1 MLSSN
6 RQHERQTLLHLV
18 HSGMSLLQLSRKE
31 RVVLGAICLCTFA
44 LLAALQH
51 GRVFLGDE
59 IGTLR
64 YLKESPSYIL
74 THFGTWLS
82 MNYFI
87 LVEKGVAWLCGAADW
102 RLTLLPIAAAVAI
115 IPLTASLALKF
126 TGSPRSALIAASLAA
141 FNHHLL
147 LWGPQIR
154 AYSLLVAL
162 SLLAINEFFHWYRQ
176 RDWWSGAQC
185 AGVVLLLLLAHLN
198 GVYTVAFLIL
208 LLMAESVSAGFSSG
222 RRFLWDSRTLW
233 IPLGGVAI
241 IVGIAYWRLLPD
253 IVKINR
259 EWGTDT
265 PPTSMGYIP
274 QVFTAFMGVGYAAL
288 LSVLLLLA
296 GSWSAIREKRA
307 LLLLWGAIILG
318 PILMSLQGV
327 SVPSWAYAR
336 YLIFSLPL
344 LLVLIA
350 EGIDWLATHVWMGR
364 GAAVVAWGLTAIVVL
379 GWIPLVHAQFLAKE
393 EWPYAQVATFL
404 HTQMQESDVIVAGR
418 SIGLSLSQFFDNSE
432 DRIMLPDS
440 YVSKVASNLD
450 GPLSGRVFYVT
461 GPGFLKDRKAP
472 VRRFGRSEVTI
483 YGGDTARG
491 LLEQWR
497 ADLLHRTAGCI
508 VAPFQGD
515 YQLLA
520 VLEERL
526 PSGQSADHWR
536 SLAESCR
543 AQRPSARYVPG
554 HLQKAVRSV
563 VFP

>member
-1 MLSSN
+1 
-6 RQHERQTLLHLV
+6 
-18 HSGMSLLQLSRKE
+18 
-31 RVVLGAICLCTFA
+31 
-44 LLAALQH
+44 
-51 GRVFLGDE
+51 
-59 IGTLR
+59 
-64 YLKESPSYIL
+64 ESPSYIL

-126 TGSPRSALIAASLAA
+126 TGSTRTALIAASLAA
-141 FNHHLL
+141 FNHFLVF
-147 LWGPQIR
+147 WGPQIR

-162 SLLAINEFFHWYRQ
+162 SLLAINEFFHWYQQ
-176 RDWWSGAQC
+176 RDWWSGVRC
-185 AGVVLLLLLAHLN
+185 AAVVLLLLLAHLN

-208 LLMAESVSAGFSSG
+208 LLMAESVSAGFSGG

-253 IVKINR
+253 IAKVNK

-265 PPTSMGYIP
+265 PPTSMAYIP
-274 QVFTAFMGVGYAAL
+274 QVFIAFMGVGYAAL

-296 GSWSAIREKRA
+296 GSWSAVREKRA
-307 LLLLWGAIILG
+307 LLLLCGAIILG
-318 PILMSLQGV
+318 PVLMSLQGV

-336 YLIFSLPL
+336 YLIFCLPL
-344 LLVLIA
+344 LLILIA
-350 EGIDWLATHVWMGR
+350 EGIDWLAMHIWMGK
-364 GAAVVAWGLTAIVVL
+364 GAAVAAWALTAIVVF
-379 GWIPLVHAQFLAKE
+379 GWTPLVHAQFLAKE

-404 HTQMQESDVIVAGR
+404 HTQMEKSDVIVAGR

-432 DRIMLPDS
+432 DRIILPDS

-461 GPGFLKDRKAP
+461 EAGFLKDRKAP
-472 VRRFGRSEVTI
+472 VRRFGRLEVTI
-483 YGGDTARG
+483 YGGDTARA

-497 ADLLHRTAGCI
+497 ADLLHRTAGS
-508 VAPFQGD
+508 VVVSFQGD

-520 VLEERL
+520 LLEEAL
-526 PSGQSADHWR
+526 GSGRSADQWR

-543 AQRPSARYVPG
+543 AQRPSARYIPR
-554 HLQKAVRSV
+554 HLQKAVQSV
-563 VFP
+563 AFP